1 VKEGGPERIEEAL
14 LFLPHMILRSI
25 RRGSMRCSFLL
36 AVILFVAPAVE
47 AQLRLEITVP
57 SKAPLHGHL
66 VLVIAKATEDKGD
79 GSVPEPRFQLE
90 ENYES
95 AQGFGVD
102 VDDLAPGRPIVID
115 SKTVGY
121 PLEDLKALPA
131 GDYLVQAVFNVYEQF
146 HLADG
151 RTLWLP
157 PDKGEG
163 QHWNQKPGN
172 PYNAPVKLHLES
184 ASGTPIKLTLDKVM
198 PPIEGTDKDPVQIAA
213 KSPAAKWLKFV
224 RFKSEKLSKFW
235 GRDMYLG
242 AWVLL
247 PDGFDE
253 HPEAHYPVV
262 VYQDHYHAGFG
273 APLPFLTKP
282 AVVKG
287 DAKSRANI
295 RNIYGYKFYQDWISG
310 TLPRV
315 ILIYVQNANPY
326 YDDSYAVDSANVG
339 PYGSAINDELIPSLE
354 KTYRGIGQGWARA
367 TYGGSTGGWEALA
380 TQVFYPD
387 RYNGTYA
394 ACPDPVDFHAYQN
407 IDLYND
413 ANAFVRKGPFGEV
426 PIAADRKP
434 DGSIIANAGPEYRYE
449 YVLGTHGRSTEQWD
463 IWQAVFSPAGPDGYP
478 AQIID
483 PLTGAIDRKVLA
495 YWHDHYDLTAIMAR
509 DWATLGPRLEGKI
522 HLAVGDGDTYFLNNA
537 VHLLQHSLDATRNP
551 HSDATFQYGAGEPH
565 CYSGG
570 PSEYTA
576 EQNGVTWAQR
586 VLPAMTDH
594 MLKTAPAGADTKSW
608 RY

>member
-1 VKEGGPERIEEAL
+1 
-14 LFLPHMILRSI
+14 
-25 RRGSMRCSFLL
+25 MRCSFLL
-36 AVILFVAPAVE
+36 AVVLFFAGAAE
-47 AQLRLEITVP
+47 GQRRFEITVP
-57 SKAPLHGHL
+57 STAPLHGHL
-66 VLVIAKATEDKGD
+66 VLVITKATDSKESDFA
-79 GSVPEPRFQLE
+79 SEPRFQLE
-90 ENYES
+90 ESYES

-102 VDDLAPGRPIVID
+102 VDNLTPGHPIVVD
-115 SKTVGY
+115 DKTIGY
-121 PLEDLKALPA
+121 PLEGLRAMLA
-131 GDYLVQAVFNVYEQF
+131 GEYMVQAVFNIYEEF

-151 RTLWLP
+151 RKLWLP

-172 PYNAPVKLHLES
+172 PYNAPVRLHLDP
-184 ASGTPIKLTLDKVM
+184 ASDTSIKLTLDKVI
-198 PPIEGTDKDPVQIAA
+198 PPIEGTDRDPAQIALR
-213 KSPAAKWLKFV
+213 SPAAKWLKFV
-224 RFKSEKLSKFW
+224 RFKSEKLSRFW
-235 GRDMYLG
+235 GRDMSLG

-253 HPEAHYPVV
+253 HPSAHYPVV
-262 VYQDHYHAGFG
+262 VYQDHYHAEFG
-273 APLPFLTKP
+273 APLRFLTTP
-282 AVVKG
+282 PVVDGDVKG
-287 DAKSRANI
+287 HANI
-295 RNIYGYKFYQDWISG
+295 RNLYSYKFYQDWISG
-310 TLPRV
+310 VLPRV

-339 PYGSAINDELIPSLE
+339 PYGSAINDELLPYLE
-354 KTYRGIGQGWARA
+354 KAYRGIGQGWARA

-387 RYNGTYA
+387 RYNGTYV

-413 ANAFVRKGPFGEV
+413 ANAFVRQGPFGEV

-434 DGSIIANAGPEYRYE
+434 DGSILANAGPEYRYE

-463 IWQAVFSPAGPDGYP
+463 IWQAVFSPVGTDGYP

-483 PLTGAIDRKVLA
+483 PLTGAIDRRVLA
-495 YWHDHYDLTAIMAR
+495 YWHDHYDLTAILTR
-509 DWATLGPRLEGKI
+509 DWATLGPKLEGKL

-537 VHLLQHSLDATRNP
+537 VHLLQHSLEATRNP
-551 HSDATFQYGAGEPH
+551 HSDAAFQYGPGEPH

-570 PSEYTA
+570 PSEYSA
-576 EQNGVTWAQR
+576 EENRNAWPQR